1 MTPFHTRLFGAVVA
15 LTLAAGA
22 LRRCRSSSNSS

>member
-1 MTPFHTRLFGAVVA
+1 MIPFHTRLLGAVVA

-22 LRRCRSSSNSS
+22 RRCRSSSNSR